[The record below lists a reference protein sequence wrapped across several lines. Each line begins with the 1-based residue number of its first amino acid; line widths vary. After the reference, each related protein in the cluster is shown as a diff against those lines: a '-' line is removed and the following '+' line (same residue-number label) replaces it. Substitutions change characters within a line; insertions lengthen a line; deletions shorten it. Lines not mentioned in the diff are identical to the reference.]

1 MFDPNWDEG
10 CKSCSF
16 FADNFS
22 GAIIHLGARNTAFA
36 VVSKALP
43 AKLEAFKKR
52 MGWTFP
58 WYSSFGNS
66 FNHDFRVTLDEAAGG
81 DEYNYEKAAK
91 LKQAG
96 KIWIEKG
103 ELPGL
108 SIFLRD
114 GDKIFHTYS
123 TYQRGLDLFL
133 NTYNYLDATPLGRQ
147 EDQEPHVMAWVRH
160 HDRYS
165 A

>member
-1 MFDPNWDEG
+1 MFDPSWNEG

-16 FADNFS
+16 LADNLT
-22 GAIIHLGARNTAFA
+22 GAIVHLAARNTAFA
-36 VVSKALP
+36 VVSKAPL
-43 AKLEAFKKR
+43 AKLESFKKR

-66 FNHDFRVTLDEAAGG
+66 FNHDFHVTVDETSGG
-81 DEYNYEKAAK
+81 DEYNYQKAAK

-108 SIFLRD
+108 SVFLRD
-114 GDKIFHTYS
+114 GDSILHTYS

-133 NTYNYLDATPLGRQ
+133 NTYNYLDVTPLGRQ

-160 HDRYS
+160 HDKYP